1 MDKELEGFF
10 AGCILGD
17 GSISKRQ
24 GRVTPYY
31 RESHSLEQLPYLEWK
46 RTFVE
51 EVVPCKTY
59 EIFDKKLG
67 KNFYMFESLASK
79 ELEAIYQLSQAPVFD
94 ILNQLT
100 PLGLAV
106 WFMDDGTI
114 YNGKNKKT
122 KAYATFNVTLG
133 TYRFNYEEHVIIQK
147 WFNDTFGFDAKI
159 AKKRTNTYNIR
170 FTVKDS
176 TAFLQMTKPYA
187 HPTLLYKWDVKCRDI
202 YSSVKAPN
210 LQ

>member
-67 KNFYMFESLASK
+67 KNFYMFESRASK
-79 ELEAIYQLSQAPVFD
+79 ELEATYQLSQAPVFD

-114 YNGKNKKT
+114 YNGKNKNT

-133 TYRFNYEEHVIIQK
+133 TYRFDYEEHVIIQK

-159 AKKRTNTYNIR
+159 AKKRTDTYNIR

-187 HPTLLYKWDVKCRDI
+187 HPALLYKWDVKCRDI

>member
-51 EVVPCKTY
+51 KVVPCKTY

-67 KNFYMFESLASK
+67 KNFYMFESRASK

-114 YNGKNKKT
+114 YNGKNKNT

-133 TYRFNYEEHVIIQK
+133 TYRFDYEEHVIIQK

-159 AKKRTNTYNIR
+159 AKKRTDTYNIR

-187 HPTLLYKWDVKCRDI
+187 HPALLYKWDVKCRDI

>member
-31 RESHSLEQLPYLEWK
+31 RESHSLEQLSYLEWK

-67 KNFYMFESLASK
+67 KNFYMFESRASK

-114 YNGKNKKT
+114 YNGKNKNT

-133 TYRFNYEEHVIIQK
+133 TYRFDYEEHVIIQK

-159 AKKRTNTYNIR
+159 AKKRTDTYNIR

-187 HPTLLYKWDVKCRDI
+187 HPALLYKWDVKCRDI

>member
-1 MDKELEGFF
+1 MNKKLEGFF

-46 RTFVE
+46 RSFVE
-51 EVVPCKTY
+51 EVVTCKTY

-67 KNFYMFESLASK
+67 KNFYMFESRASK
-79 ELEAIYQLSQAPVFD
+79 NLESIYQLSKSSVSD
-94 ILNQLT
+94 VLKKLT

-114 YNGKNKKT
+114 YNAKDKKT
-122 KAYATFNVTLG
+122 KEYNTFNVTLG
-133 TYRFNYEEHVIIQK
+133 TYRFNYEEHLIIQK
-147 WFNDTFGFDAKI
+147 WFNDMFGFDARI
-159 AKKRTNTYNIR
+159 AKKRVDTYNIR

-176 TAFLQMTKPYA
+176 TTFLQMTKQYA
-187 HPTLLYKWDVKCRDI
+187 HPSLMYKWDVKCRDI
-202 YSSVKAPN
+202 YSPVKAPN

>member
-67 KNFYMFESLASK
+67 KNFYMFESRASK

-114 YNGKNKKT
+114 YNGKNKNT

-133 TYRFNYEEHVIIQK
+133 TYRFDYEEHVIIQK

-159 AKKRTNTYNIR
+159 AKKRTDTYNIR

-176 TAFLQMTKPYA
+176 PAFLQMTKPYA
-187 HPTLLYKWDVKCRDI
+187 HPALLYKWDVKCRDI

>member
-46 RTFVE
+46 RTFVGK
-51 EVVPCKTY
+51 VVPCKTY

-67 KNFYMFESLASK
+67 KNFYMFESRASK

-114 YNGKNKKT
+114 YNGKNKNT
-122 KAYATFNVTLG
+122 KAYATFNITLG
-133 TYRFNYEEHVIIQK
+133 TYRFDYEEHVIIQK

-159 AKKRTNTYNIR
+159 AKKRTDTYNIR

-187 HPTLLYKWDVKCRDI
+187 HPALLYKWDVKCRDI

>member
-10 AGCILGD
+10 AGCILGA

-67 KNFYMFESLASK
+67 KNFYMFESRASK

-114 YNGKNKKT
+114 YNGKNKNT

-133 TYRFNYEEHVIIQK
+133 TYRFDYEEHVIIQK

-159 AKKRTNTYNIR
+159 AKKRTDTYNIR

-187 HPTLLYKWDVKCRDI
+187 HPALLYKWDVKCRDI

>member
-24 GRVTPYY
+24 GRATPYY

-67 KNFYMFESLASK
+67 KNFYMFESRASK

-114 YNGKNKKT
+114 YNGKNKNT

-133 TYRFNYEEHVIIQK
+133 TYRFDYEEHVIIQK

-159 AKKRTNTYNIR
+159 AKKRTDTYNIR

-187 HPTLLYKWDVKCRDI
+187 HPALLYKWDVKCRDI

>member
-67 KNFYMFESLASK
+67 KNFYMFESRASK

-114 YNGKNKKT
+114 YNGKNKNT
-122 KAYATFNVTLG
+122 KVYATFNVTLG
-133 TYRFNYEEHVIIQK
+133 TYRFDYEEHVIIQK

-159 AKKRTNTYNIR
+159 AKKR
-170 FTVKDS
+170 S
-176 TAFLQMTKPYA
+176 
-187 HPTLLYKWDVKCRDI
+187 CC
-202 YSSVKAPN
+202 
-210 LQ
+210 

>member
-67 KNFYMFESLASK
+67 KNFYMFESRASK

-114 YNGKNKKT
+114 YNGKNKNT
-122 KAYATFNVTLG
+122 KVYATFNVTLG
-133 TYRFNYEEHVIIQK
+133 TYRFDYEEHVIIQK

-159 AKKRTNTYNIR
+159 AKKRTDTYDIR

-176 TAFLQMTKPYA
+176 TAFLQMTKPSA
-187 HPTLLYKWDVKCRDI
+187 HPALL
-202 YSSVKAPN
+202 
-210 LQ
+210 

>member
-46 RTFVE
+46 RTFVGK
-51 EVVPCKTY
+51 VVPCKTY
-59 EIFDKKLG
+59 EIFDKKMG
-67 KNFYMFESLASK
+67 KNFYMFESRASK

-114 YNGKNKKT
+114 YNGKNKNT
-122 KAYATFNVTLG
+122 KAYATFNITLG
-133 TYRFNYEEHVIIQK
+133 TYRFDYEEHVIIQK

-159 AKKRTNTYNIR
+159 AKKRTDTYNIR

-187 HPTLLYKWDVKCRDI
+187 HPALLYKWDVKCRDI

>member
-133 TYRFNYEEHVIIQK
+133 TYRFDYEEHVIIQK
-147 WFNDTFGFDAKI
+147 WFNDTFGFNAKI
-159 AKKRTNTYNIR
+159 AKKRTDTYNIR

-187 HPTLLYKWDVKCRDI
+187 HPALLYKWDVKCRDI